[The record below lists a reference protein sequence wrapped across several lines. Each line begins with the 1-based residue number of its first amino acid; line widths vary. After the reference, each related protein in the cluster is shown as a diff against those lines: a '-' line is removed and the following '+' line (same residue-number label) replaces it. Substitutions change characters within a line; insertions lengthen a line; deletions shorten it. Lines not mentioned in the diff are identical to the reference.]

1 MRKNISITVPTPH
14 VTIEKYCELT
24 GLSKSTVDDML
35 ADGRLSSY
43 RHRLGTGAKREKVL
57 INMLKLTLSALSECE
72 FTVTV

>member
-24 GLSKSTVDDML
+24 GLSKNTVDDML

-43 RHRLGTGAKREKVL
+43 RHRLGNGAKREKVL
-57 INMLKLTLSALSECE
+57 INMVKLTLSALSECE
-72 FTVTV
+72 FTVTI

>member
-24 GLSKSTVDDML
+24 GLSKNTVDDML

-57 INMLKLTLSALSECE
+57 INMVKLTLNALSECE
-72 FTVTV
+72 FKVTV

>member
-14 VTIEKYCELT
+14 VTIEKYCELK
-24 GLSKSTVDDML
+24 GLSKNTVDDML

-57 INMLKLTLSALSECE
+57 INMVKLTLNALSECE
-72 FTVTV
+72 FSLTV

>member
-1 MRKNISITVPTPH
+1 MRKNISITVLTPH
-14 VTIEKYCELT
+14 VTIEKYCEIT
-24 GLSKSTVDDML
+24 GLSKNTVDDML

-57 INMLKLTLSALSECE
+57 INMVKLTLSALSECE

>member
-14 VTIEKYCELT
+14 VTIEKYCEIT

-57 INMLKLTLSALSECE
+57 INMVKLTLSALSECE
-72 FTVTV
+72 FKVTI

>member
-1 MRKNISITVPTPH
+1 MRKNISITVLTPH

-24 GLSKSTVDDML
+24 GLSKNTVDDML

-57 INMLKLTLSALSECE
+57 INMVKLTLNALSECE
-72 FTVTV
+72 LSITV